1 MSFGKRLKERREQ
14 LHITQSQLAE
24 KLGITKG
31 AVGNY
36 ENGVSSPKE
45 EILLKIFDTLEVEP
59 NYLFQ
64 DSFTKSD
71 FLCSLKEQEYIK
83 KYRSLEDHGK
93 DIVNTILDKEYEY
106 QKSLEQQSLKNTT
119 QETEHAYLFQ
129 DNRMYMTQYDYG
141 VSAGIGNFLD
151 EWDIPK
157 SIVPVNDTPMAHKAD
172 YILKV
177 DGESMMPTY
186 ADGDRV
192 FVKAQETVNMNEM
205 GIFIIDGKCYL
216 KQYKGDHLHSLNQ
229 DYEDIPFVEEQNIKC
244 VGKVLGKVWSS
255 HMMYKR

>member
-71 FLCSLKEQEYIK
+71 FLCSLNEQEHVK
-83 KYRSLEDHGK
+83 KYRDLDDHGK
-93 DIVNTILDKEYEY
+93 DIVNTILNKEYEY
-106 QKSLEQQSLKNTT
+106 QKSLKQQSLKDHP

-141 VSAGIGNFLD
+141 VSAGVGNFLD
-151 EWDIPK
+151 EWDVPK
-157 SIVPVNDTPMAHKAD
+157 SIVPVSDTPMAHKAD

-177 DGESMMPTY
+177 DGDSMLPKFKN
-186 ADGDRV
+186 GDRV
-192 FVKAQETVNMNEM
+192 FVKAQETINMNEM
-205 GIFIIDGKCYL
+205 GIFIIDGKCFI
-216 KQYKGDHLHSLNQ
+216 KQFKGDHLHSLNPEF
-229 DYEDIPFVEEQNIKC
+229 DDIAFNENQNIKC
-244 VGKVLGKVWSS
+244 VGKVLGKI
-255 HMMYKR
+255 